1 MKSAQI
7 LFAEF
12 LGTAFLLA
20 VVVGSGIMGQQL
32 GGGNEALVLL
42 VNSTATGAGL
52 IALILTFAPV
62 SGAHFNPAV
71 SLMMSVRGDLVWK
84 MLPGYIVAQCAGAVL
99 GVIGTHAMFGLPL
112 LEISHKARP
121 GLHLMW
127 AEFVA
132 TLGLLLVIHR
142 VSRSRPDAI
151 PYAVG
156 CYIAAGYWFTAST
169 SFANPAVT
177 LARTFTDTFTGIAP
191 GNIAGFMLAQLI
203 ATLAMAIGVHYR
215 AGVPAAAAPS
225 P

>member
-1 MKSAQI
+1 MKLDQKQ
-7 LFAEF
+7 FAEF

-20 VVVGSGIMGQQL
+20 VVVGSGIMGQRL

-52 IALILTFAPV
+52 IALILAFAPV

-71 SLMMSVRGDLVWK
+71 SVMMCVRGDLAWRA
-84 MLPGYIVAQCAGAVL
+84 LPGYIAAQCVGAVA

-112 LEISHKARP
+112 LEISHKLRP

-142 VSRSRPDAI
+142 VSRSRPDAV

-191 GNIAGFMLAQLI
+191 ANIAGFMLAQLV
-203 ATLAMAIGVHYR
+203 ATVAVALGVRARVRRRVDVLA
-215 AGVPAAAAPS
+215 S
-225 P
+225 